1 MVPPIR
7 TIVIYIVLILFSDV
21 YLGFFVI
28 MIGSFFYIN
37 IFCNIIKIGAN
48 IIIIVITCLATE
60 HQTFCLINNNIRII
74 YIILGELISE
84 LFMELLLLLFLLR
97 LLSIL
102 TPIWLGV
109 ILPPAPH
116 PSVIVS
122 SCVPRKSKIYYSTI
136 FFFIL

>member
-7 TIVIYIVLILFSDV
+7 AIVIYIVLILFSDV

-28 MIGSFFYIN
+28 IIGSFFYIN

-48 IIIIVITCLATE
+48 MIIIVITCLATE

-102 TPIWLGV
+102 TPI
-109 ILPPAPH
+109 
-116 PSVIVS
+116 
-122 SCVPRKSKIYYSTI
+122 
-136 FFFIL
+136 

>member
-1 MVPPIR
+1 MEPEFWLCWMNFFHSDNHCIMVPPIR

-28 MIGSFFYIN
+28 IIGSFFYIN
-37 IFCNIIKIGAN
+37 IIFCNIIKIGAN
-48 IIIIVITCLATE
+48 MIIIVITCLATE

-97 LLSIL
+97 SLSIL
-102 TPIWLGV
+102 TPI
-109 ILPPAPH
+109 
-116 PSVIVS
+116 
-122 SCVPRKSKIYYSTI
+122 
-136 FFFIL
+136 